1 MTIKMF
7 VVVPA
12 LFLLGGCVGNSKSL
26 APTLSSSPE
35 TSISTP
41 AVPQAEVGQMDP
53 ELLYSLLSAE
63 IAGQR
68 GAYVQALASYLDA
81 AVSTRDPEIA
91 ERAVQI
97 ALFLRDS
104 EKAATAVSIWIEGAP
119 DDISARKAAII
130 VYLALGDQ
138 SSALVQIRQWF
149 RMDKAPLREKV
160 ANLTKVLGK
169 NPVEALKIMQNLSV
183 SYGENAEFLYGYS
196 LLALKANQPATA
208 LAKVIAALDLKP
220 DWEAAL
226 TMKGRI
232 LSTDLTN
239 EQAARELSEM
249 AAAYPDNARIGFAHG
264 EYLIKKEK
272 YEAARDQFEKVLE
285 ADPVKYEAMF
295 RLAGI
300 NLQLGDLDAA
310 REFFL
315 RLRVVPKWTSQAH
328 MFLGRIESGLDNYK
342 DALKWYDQV
351 SDGPLVM
358 EAGLN
363 AFLALGKLGRF
374 GEADTRIAALAR
386 RYPNQAVRFTL
397 VRVELLTESTQ
408 YEKAMDV
415 LNSALDKN
423 PSQPQLLYSRSLVAD
438 RLGRLDILEADL
450 SLLLEMDPE
459 NVNALN
465 ALGYTLVDK
474 TQRLQE
480 AEKYLEQALKLRP
493 DDPVIIDSYGWLQ
506 FKLGNY
512 DQAVVF
518 LRRAFDEHPDPEIA
532 AHLGEVLWASGR
544 NKEAMNIWY
553 KALLADPES
562 EYLQGVKS
570 RFPKAFI
577 D

>member
-1 MTIKMF
+1 MKML
-7 VVVPA
+7 VVVPV
-12 LFLLGGCVGNSKSL
+12 LFLLGGCAGNSKSL
-26 APTLSSSPE
+26 EPAFSRSPE

-41 AVPQAEVGQMDP
+41 PVVQAEAGQMDP
-53 ELLYSLLSAE
+53 ELLYTILSAE

-68 GAYVQALASYLDA
+68 GAYVQALAAYLDA
-81 AVSTRDPEIA
+81 AVSTRAPEIA
-91 ERAVQI
+91 ERAVQV

-104 EKAATAVSIWIEGAP
+104 EKAATAVSIWIEEAP

-138 SSALVQIRQWF
+138 ESALVQTRQWL
-149 RMDKAPLREKV
+149 RMDSAPLREKV
-160 ANLTKVLGK
+160 ANLMKLLGK
-169 NPVEALKIMQNLSV
+169 NPVAALKIMENLSV
-183 SYGENAEFLYGYS
+183 IYGENIEFLYGYS
-196 LLALKANQPATA
+196 FLALKANQPVRA
-208 LAKVIAALDLKP
+208 LAKVNAALDLKP

-226 TMKGRI
+226 TMKGQI
-232 LSTDLTN
+232 LSADLTN
-239 EQAARELSEM
+239 EQAARELSEL
-249 AAAYPDNARIGFAHG
+249 AAAHPENARIGFAYG
-264 EYLIKKEK
+264 EYLIKQEQYK
-272 YEAARDQFEKVLE
+272 AARDQFEMVLE

-295 RLAGI
+295 RLAGL

-315 RLRVVPKWTSQAH
+315 RLRTVHKWTGQAH
-328 MFLGRIESGLDNYK
+328 MFLGQIESGLNHHEE
-342 DALKWYDQV
+342 ALNWYDQV
-351 SDGPLVM
+351 SDGPLAM

-374 GEADTRIAALAR
+374 DEADTRIAALAR
-386 RYPNQAVRFTL
+386 RYPNQAVRIAL
-397 VRVELLTESTQ
+397 VRVELFIESTQ
-408 YEKAMDV
+408 YEKALDV

-423 PSQPQLLYSRSLVAD
+423 PSQPELLYSRGLVAD

-450 SLLLEMDPE
+450 SLLLETDPD

-465 ALGYTLVDK
+465 ALGYALVNK

-480 AEKYLEQALKLRP
+480 AEKYLEQALKFRP

-532 AHLGEVLWASGR
+532 AHLGEVLWTSGR
-544 NKEAMNIWY
+544 NKEARNIWH
-553 KALLADPES
+553 KALMADPES
-562 EYLQGVKS
+562 EYLLEIKS